1 MNCPKHVRINEVGP
15 RDGLQNESAWVDT
28 EDKIEWINM
37 LSKTGL
43 PYIEVTSF
51 VHPRWI
57 PALRDSLDVAKGIA
71 RSEDTVYAALVPNLI
86 GLEHAAEGRIDQ
98 ACVFLS
104 ASETHNQKNVNKP
117 IDRTVQELRRVIT
130 EAKAEKMATRA
141 YLSTVFGCPYEQNVP
156 VEQVVRLADTLIEMG
171 VDELSLG
178 DTIGAANP
186 LQVIAVLEALLPRIP
201 ASNIALHFHDT
212 RGTALANIIPAL
224 DMGITSFDTSSGGL
238 GGCPYAPG
246 SAGNAAT
253 EDVIYM
259 LEQMGIDTGT
269 DLNKLLEAAGWIG
282 DKIGKDLPSRNL
294 QVFRTK

>member
-71 RSEDTVYAALVPNLI
+71 RAEDTVYAALVPNLI

-130 EAKAEKMATRA
+130 EAKAEQMATRA

-269 DLNKLLEAAGWIG
+269 DMNKLLEAAGWIG

>member
-269 DLNKLLEAAGWIG
+269 DMNKLLEAAGWIG

>member
-1 MNCPKHVRINEVGP
+1 
-15 RDGLQNESAWVDT
+15 
-28 EDKIEWINM
+28 
-37 LSKTGL
+37 
-43 PYIEVTSF
+43 
-51 VHPRWI
+51 
-57 PALRDSLDVAKGIA
+57 
-71 RSEDTVYAALVPNLI
+71 
-86 GLEHAAEGRIDQ
+86 Q

-156 VEQVVRLADTLIEMG
+156 VEQVIRLSDTLLEMG
-171 VDELSLG
+171 VDEISLG

-201 ASNIALHFHDT
+201 ASKIALHFHDT

-269 DLNKLLEAAGWIG
+269 DMNKLLYAAGWIA

-294 QVFRTK
+294 QAFRTK

>member
-246 SAGNAAT
+246 SAGNTAT
-253 EDVIYM
+253 EDAIYM

>member
-71 RSEDTVYAALVPNLI
+71 RSEHTVYAALVPNLI

-186 LQVIAVLEALLPRIP
+186 LQVIDVLEALLPRIP

-269 DLNKLLEAAGWIG
+269 DMNKLLKAAGWIG

>member
-1 MNCPKHVRINEVGP
+1 
-15 RDGLQNESAWVDT
+15 
-28 EDKIEWINM
+28 
-37 LSKTGL
+37 
-43 PYIEVTSF
+43 
-51 VHPRWI
+51 
-57 PALRDSLDVAKGIA
+57 
-71 RSEDTVYAALVPNLI
+71 
-86 GLEHAAEGRIDQ
+86 
-98 ACVFLS
+98 
-104 ASETHNQKNVNKP
+104 
-117 IDRTVQELRRVIT
+117 
-130 EAKAEKMATRA
+130 MATRA

-156 VEQVVRLADTLIEMG
+156 VEQVIRLSDTLLEMG
-171 VDELSLG
+171 VDEISLG

-201 ASNIALHFHDT
+201 ASKIALHFHDT

-269 DLNKLLEAAGWIG
+269 DMNKLLYAAGWIA

-294 QVFRTK
+294 QAFRTK